1 MIRDDFQMDPPPPPP
16 PPEGN
21 LNNCQMPRATAAGR
35 YHVLSWLASS
45 QASFVV
51 RASPNSVLL
60 PFVRPR
66 VSPLPFQN
74 QFVFRSHVPC
84 RSPFPSI
91 WLVNVV
97 CIYFAEPGENRTP
110 GFPGTGANLRLRE
123 RAKGA
128 LLPSLRISK
137 KREEKEAFDENLSI
151 SRENLLRYLDDLD
164 ERKPELEESFEFSKG
179 SCLEVNS
186 KTVTP
191 TFLMMDLSFVPL
203 LALPPLL
210 TGNRSISQIAP
221 PLFLVERSFVKQAFT
236 LDT

>member
-51 RASPNSVLL
+51 RASPNPVLL

-97 CIYFAEPGENRTP
+97 CIYFAEPGEDRTP

-137 KREEKEAFDENLSI
+137 KREEKGAFDENLSI
-151 SRENLLRYLDDLD
+151 SRENLLRYLD
-164 ERKPELEESFEFSKG
+164 ESTIWTNVSQ
-179 SCLEVNS
+179 NS
-186 KTVTP
+186 KKVSNSRR
-191 TFLMMDLSFVPL
+191 DRVS
-203 LALPPLL
+203 
-210 TGNRSISQIAP
+210 RSTRKRLRQ
-221 PLFLVERSFVKQAFT
+221 LFS
-236 LDT
+236 

>member
-51 RASPNSVLL
+51 RASPNPVLL

-97 CIYFAEPGENRTP
+97 CIYFAEPGEDRTP

-128 LLPSLRISK
+128 LLCVSRRKEKKKERSIRISP
-137 KREEKEAFDENLSI
+137 
-151 SRENLLRYLDDLD
+151 SRERT
-164 ERKPELEESFEFSKG
+164 SFDISTIWTNV
-179 SCLEVNS
+179 SQNS
-186 KTVTP
+186 KKVSNSRR
-191 TFLMMDLSFVPL
+191 DRVS
-203 LALPPLL
+203 
-210 TGNRSISQIAP
+210 RSTRKRLRQ
-221 PLFLVERSFVKQAFT
+221 LFS
-236 LDT
+236 

>member
-51 RASPNSVLL
+51 RASPNPVLL

-97 CIYFAEPGENRTP
+97 CIYFAEPGEDRTP
-110 GFPGTGANLRLRE
+110 AFPGPGPIFVSASEPKGRFFLLCVSRRKEKKKERSTRISPSRERTFDISTIWTNVSQNSKKVSNSRRDRVSRSTRKRLRQ
-123 RAKGA
+123 
-128 LLPSLRISK
+128 L
-137 KREEKEAFDENLSI
+137 
-151 SRENLLRYLDDLD
+151 
-164 ERKPELEESFEFSKG
+164 FS
-179 SCLEVNS
+179 
-186 KTVTP
+186 
-191 TFLMMDLSFVPL
+191 
-203 LALPPLL
+203 
-210 TGNRSISQIAP
+210 
-221 PLFLVERSFVKQAFT
+221 
-236 LDT
+236 

>member
-51 RASPNSVLL
+51 RASPNPVLL

-97 CIYFAEPGENRTP
+97 CIYFAERERTGRP
-110 GFPGTGANLRLRE
+110 AFPGPGPIFVSASEPKGRFFLLRVPRRKEKKKERSTRISPSRERTFDISMIWTNVSQNSKKVSNSRRDRVSRSTRKRLRQ
-123 RAKGA
+123 
-128 LLPSLRISK
+128 L
-137 KREEKEAFDENLSI
+137 
-151 SRENLLRYLDDLD
+151 
-164 ERKPELEESFEFSKG
+164 FS
-179 SCLEVNS
+179 
-186 KTVTP
+186 
-191 TFLMMDLSFVPL
+191 
-203 LALPPLL
+203 
-210 TGNRSISQIAP
+210 
-221 PLFLVERSFVKQAFT
+221 
-236 LDT
+236 

>member
-51 RASPNSVLL
+51 RASPNPVLL

-97 CIYFAEPGENRTP
+97 CIYFAEPGEDRTP

-128 LLPSLRISK
+128 LLPSSRTSTAEGRKEKKKERSTRISP
-137 KREEKEAFDENLSI
+137 
-151 SRENLLRYLDDLD
+151 SRERT
-164 ERKPELEESFEFSKG
+164 SFDISTIWTNV
-179 SCLEVNS
+179 SRNS
-186 KTVTP
+186 KKVSNSRR
-191 TFLMMDLSFVPL
+191 DRVS
-203 LALPPLL
+203 
-210 TGNRSISQIAP
+210 RSTRKRLRQ
-221 PLFLVERSFVKQAFT
+221 LFS
-236 LDT
+236 